1 MSVSCARALSV
12 VMAITICRIWVPPVN
27 RFTAPPRA
35 LRQCGPTSDGWSALA
50 WMETIMSKT
59 TDGHVMTAKGEVLE
73 RELSLEE
80 LEAVAGGEIYI
91 EFGGYKVTSSDVV
104 DAAKWV
110 WNKLF

>member
-1 MSVSCARALSV
+1 M
-12 VMAITICRIWVPPVN
+12 PPVN
-27 RFTAPPRA
+27 RFTVAARA
-35 LRQCGPTSDGWSALA
+35 LSQCARTSDGWSALA
-50 WMETIMSKT
+50 WMETIVSKTT
-59 TDGHVMTAKGEVLE
+59 TDGHLE

-80 LEAVAGGEIYI
+80 LEAVSGGEIYI

>member
-1 MSVSCARALSV
+1 MSDLGAGGELVHSGGESV
-12 VMAITICRIWVPPVN
+12 
-27 RFTAPPRA
+27 APAWPAPAMDGPR
-35 LRQCGPTSDGWSALA
+35 LA
-50 WMETIMSKT
+50 WMETIVSKTT

-80 LEAVAGGEIYI
+80 LEAVSGGEIYI

>member
-1 MSVSCARALSV
+1 
-12 VMAITICRIWVPPVN
+12 MAITKCRIWVPPVN
-27 RFTAPPRA
+27 RFPAPPRA
-35 LRQCGPTSDGWSALA
+35 LRQCGRTSGGWSALA

-91 EFGGYKVTSSDVV
+91 EFGSYKVTSSDVV

>member
-1 MSVSCARALSV
+1 
-12 VMAITICRIWVPPVN
+12 MAITKCRIWVPPVN
-27 RFTAPPRA
+27 RFTMAARE
-35 LRQCGPTSDGWSALA
+35 LRQCSRTSDGWSALA
-50 WMETIMSKT
+50 WMETIVSKTT
-59 TDGHVMTAKGEVLE
+59 TDGHVE

-80 LEAVAGGEIYI
+80 LEAVSGGEIYI

>member
-1 MSVSCARALSV
+1 
-12 VMAITICRIWVPPVN
+12 MAITKCRIWVPPVN
-27 RFTAPPRA
+27 RFTVAARE
-35 LRQCGPTSDGWSALA
+35 LRQCSRTSDGWSALA
-50 WMETIMSKT
+50 WMETIVSKTT
-59 TDGHVMTAKGEVLE
+59 TDGHVE

-80 LEAVAGGEIYI
+80 LEAVSGGEIYI

>member
-1 MSVSCARALSV
+1 
-12 VMAITICRIWVPPVN
+12 MAITKCLIWGPPVN
-27 RFTAPPRA
+27 QFTMAARE
-35 LRQCGPTSDGWSALA
+35 LRQCSRTSDGWSALA
-50 WMETIMSKT
+50 WMETIVSKTT
-59 TDGHVMTAKGEVLE
+59 TDGHVE

-80 LEAVAGGEIYI
+80 LEAVSGGEIYI